1 MKFTRFVILPFIL
14 FITSCASSGVKLN
27 SQFCAS
33 PNGIWAKADDKLDYR
48 VSKNIS
54 GFGIEER
61 RIRDIFKQRSYD
73 CRQVSKMRVTIKQ
86 GFFETLLSLIPGYSS
101 NTVIIDFNLED
112 S

>member
-1 MKFTRFVILPFIL
+1 MKFTKFIMLPL
-14 FITSCASSGVKLN
+14 LLLVTSCASSGVKLN

-33 PNGIWAKADDKLDYR
+33 RNGVWASSEEKLQYQ

-61 RIRDIFKQRSYD
+61 RIRDIFRQRSYD
-73 CRQVSKMRVTIKQ
+73 CRMVSKMRVTIKQ
-86 GFFETLLSLIPGYSS
+86 GFFEALISLIPGYSS

>member
-1 MKFTRFVILPFIL
+1 MKFTRFIFLPL
-14 FITSCASSGVKLN
+14 LLLVASCASSGVKLN
-27 SQFCAS
+27 SQFCGS
-33 PNGIWAKADDKLDYR
+33 RSGVWGNSEEKLQYQ

-73 CRQVSKMRVTIKQ
+73 CRMVSKMRVTIKQ
-86 GFFETLLSLIPGYSS
+86 GFFEALISLIPGYSS